1 MPIAASLRQTLLAAL
16 LGFTFAAQAAPK
28 APAAI
33 SFDTTPRAGQHQ
45 RLQID
50 MQAAMKMQVEAGPD
64 ATDAQRAK
72 IAQAAQQMS
81 QNGLVNMSMQMQ
93 QTTKVDAADAN
104 GWLPLTVTVASKG
117 GRVEVGGNTVPLPTD
132 KAADMKFSARFNP
145 KNFAFELNKVD
156 TGQPQLTEM
165 MNKQGQTLISETLQL
180 YKALSQ
186 RPLKIG
192 ESVNLPLTMAL
203 PMPMPGGAGA
213 MQGTVEYKLVRVD
226 KGVAHFDLRMDLKMN
241 IDTPL
246 PKPAAAA
253 SAVAAASAPSAASNT
268 ASAGA
273 VSAEAPPQMLHMA
286 VTGSGKGTS
295 ALRLADRLPLSSQL
309 AMDMKM
315 VMDGPD
321 NGRMT
326 IDMDMVMRSTG
337 ENLAQAPAKKKR

>member
-1 MPIAASLRQTLLAAL
+1 MPIASSLRQTLLASL

-50 MQAAMKMQVEAGPD
+50 MQAAMKMHVEAGPD

-93 QTTKVDAADAN
+93 QTTKVDAADAT
-104 GWLPLTVTVASKG
+104 GWLPMTVTVASKG

-156 TGQPQLTEM
+156 AGQPQLTEM

-180 YKALSQ
+180 YKALAQ

-192 ESVNLPLTMAL
+192 ESVDLPLTMAL

-213 MQGTVEYKLVRVD
+213 MQGTVHYTLVRVD
-226 KGVAHFDLRMDLKMN
+226 KGVAHFDLSMELKMN

-253 SAVAAASAPSAASNT
+253 SAASAATAASDAASAAAP
-268 ASAGA
+268 A
-273 VSAEAPPQMLHMA
+273 AEAPPQMLHMA

-295 ALRLADRLPLSSQL
+295 ALRLADRLPLASQL